1 MLRYENELTYSTTAV
16 RIVSGYGFGR
26 AAGRSP
32 FINKALAP
40 QAGYQRLK
48 PPIFA
53 SAVPERNAVP

>member
-16 RIVSGYGFGR
+16 RIVSGHGFGR
-26 AAGRSP
+26 AARSP